1 MILESV
7 AQVGY
12 DTQAVV
18 PGLQLHLDSV
28 EVMIGALEE
37 IAAVLEIPAE
47 MGGASLNDV
56 RGLSHGRK
64 NSKGGMGAT

>member
-56 RGLSHGRK
+56 RGLSH
-64 NSKGGMGAT
+64 

>member
-47 MGGASLNDV
+47 MGGAS
-56 RGLSHGRK
+56 
-64 NSKGGMGAT
+64 

>member
-1 MILESV
+1 MILESG

-56 RGLSHGRK
+56 RGLSH
-64 NSKGGMGAT
+64 

>member
-18 PGLQLHLDSV
+18 PGLQRHLDSV
-28 EVMIGALEE
+28 EVDDQALEE
-37 IAAVLEIPAE
+37 VAAALEIPAE
-47 MGGASLNDV
+47 MGGAS
-56 RGLSHGRK
+56 
-64 NSKGGMGAT
+64 

>member
-1 MILESV
+1 MEAHRPEADVMPRGVAWIKSPAADVDPQKRAVILESG

-28 EVMIGALEE
+28 EVMISALE
-37 IAAVLEIPAE
+37 
-47 MGGASLNDV
+47 
-56 RGLSHGRK
+56 
-64 NSKGGMGAT
+64 